1 MAVTDAQRDAF
12 AAEAPLLWDRQRARV
27 DYWLGRA
34 LVELAYTAFPSD
46 QQDAA
51 LALYAAHKMQIAM
64 TAGLASS
71 PGVVTSTGSGAPSGR
86 SVQPLER
93 DPALPADLY
102 TTIYGVRLAQLAAP
116 RHSLTGPVVVL

>member
-1 MAVTDAQRDAF
+1 MAVTDAQRTAF

-46 QQDAA
+46 QQDTAV
-51 LALYAAHKMQIAM
+51 ALYAAHRMQIAL
-64 TAGLASS
+64 TAGLAGA

-86 SVQPLER
+86 SVQPLDR

-102 TTIYGVRLAQLAAP
+102 LTTYGLRLALLAAP
-116 RHSLTGPVVVL
+116 RHSLTGPVAVL